1 MVLPGGYTLV
11 QSGEALEMGRSFSSL
26 FWALVLSVLLVYMIL
41 AGQFESLSHPLIILL
56 AVPFSL
62 VGVALT
68 LGITGWGI
76 SLGVFFGAIMLGGIV
91 VNNSI
96 LLIDY
101 TNTLRRRGYELT
113 EAVILGSRARLRP
126 IIMTTLTTSLGLLP
140 LILARGE
147 GAELRVPLALT
158 VLGGLITS
166 TFLTLVLVPLL
177 YLWSE
182 DTLGKLGLK
191 RSPETGPE

>member
-1 MVLPGGYTLV
+1 
-11 QSGEALEMGRSFSSL
+11 
-26 FWALVLSVLLVYMIL
+26 MIL
-41 AGQFESLSHPLIILL
+41 AGQFESLAHPLIILF

-62 VGVALT
+62 VGVALI
-68 LGITGWGI
+68 LGLTGWGI

-101 TNTLRRRGYELT
+101 TNTLRRRGYALT

-126 IIMTTLTTSLGLLP
+126 IVMTTLTTSLGLLP
-140 LILARGE
+140 LVLSRGE
-147 GAELRVPLALT
+147 GAELRIPLALT

-166 TFLTLVLVPLL
+166 TFLTLILVPLL
-177 YLWSE
+177 YLLSE
-182 DTLGKLGLK
+182 EFLSKWRRGRAKELK
-191 RSPETGPE
+191 